1 MVLRLNKLLILW
13 SAFLRGKMISYKI
26 EKITY
31 YFFFDVS
38 TKWRI
43 KPSKISFS
51 ISFVVADIFVCMVI
65 LQSLPIAGFFRAF
78 WHISF
83 EWFNIVA
90 LDDKLQ
96 IHFPNVGIYLEM
108 LGGWFHPSKKCL
120 FGQLVINLS
129 LW

>member
-31 YFFFDVS
+31 YFCFDVS

-51 ISFVVADIFVCMVI
+51 ISFVVAGIFVCMVI

-108 LGGWFHPSKKCL
+108 LVGWFHPSKKCL